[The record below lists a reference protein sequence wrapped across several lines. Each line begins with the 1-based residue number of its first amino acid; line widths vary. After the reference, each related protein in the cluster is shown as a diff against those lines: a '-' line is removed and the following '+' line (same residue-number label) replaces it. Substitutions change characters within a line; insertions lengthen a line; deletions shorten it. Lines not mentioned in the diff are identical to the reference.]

1 MKNEKNHFLI
11 PHYLIPHF
19 RSNHAGETGA
29 IYIYKGI
36 LTVSKDPEIREFSH
50 KHLNYRISTFKTY

>member
-1 MKNEKNHFLI
+1 MKNLKENNLFI
-11 PHYLIPHF
+11 PNYLLPHF

-36 LTVSKDPEIREFSH
+36 LAVSRDS
-50 KHLNYRISTFKTY
+50 